1 MKAVSFN
8 AKVDAYFSWIGSS
21 PAKDNVIEF
30 AQVSL
35 LFIFVLRPIIY
46 RPLIFKFRAVC
57 QILEAACVSGW
68 VGRRGGGGGWKK
80 SVKSWGKKI

>member
-8 AKVDAYFSWIGSS
+8 AKLDAYFSWLADGSCA
-21 PAKDNVIEF
+21 AKNNVLEF

-35 LFIFVLRPIIY
+35 LFIFVLRPIID
-46 RPLIFKFRAVC
+46 RALIFKFRAVC

-68 VGRRGGGGGWKK
+68 VGRGGGGKK